1 MYNQRV
7 EQILNDCD
15 NELVRLEQLIV
26 AFGSTHEASGYFSKY
41 ALLKVASTIELSYKT
56 LIADHYEVLCP
67 DLSTFV
73 SGRVRDANMNA
84 TYDNICTMLGWFSDE
99 VKRDYK
105 SRIDAMEHKDRYCSE
120 FKDLNQSRNNLV
132 HGDTNT
138 PSFTST
144 KEKYEH
150 VKLFLEVLD
159 EIMH

>member
-1 MYNQRV
+1 LICRGAKEVDNSQV
-7 EQILNDCD
+7 TEPLKEQIQKGDVHTIDEMKAWLKP
-15 NELVRLEQLIV
+15 
-26 AFGSTHEASGYFSKY
+26 FGYS
-41 ALLKVASTIELSYKT
+41 
-56 LIADHYEVLCP
+56 
-67 DLSTFV
+67 
-73 SGRVRDANMNA
+73 DANMNA
-84 TYDNICTMLGWFSDE
+84 TYDNICTMQGWFSDE

-105 SRIDAMEHKDRYCSE
+105 SRIDAMEHKDRYCTE

-132 HGDTNT
+132 HGDANT